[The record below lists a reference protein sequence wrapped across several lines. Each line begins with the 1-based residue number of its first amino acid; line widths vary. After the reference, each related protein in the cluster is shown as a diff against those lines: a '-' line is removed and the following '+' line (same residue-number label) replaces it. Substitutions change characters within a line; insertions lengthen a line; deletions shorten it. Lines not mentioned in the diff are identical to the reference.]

1 MKVRR
6 QRLKTMPIK
15 GLYAITPDFSQTDEL
30 LDKVKKAL
38 QGGVALLQYRNKSAN
53 NKLLREQAQ
62 ALISL
67 CRQYHVP
74 MIMNDHLDLAIET
87 DADGVHLG
95 QEDLTHNDVNV
106 ELARYDKILG
116 ISCYNSF
123 ELALQ
128 AQDMGA
134 DYLAFGAFFPSVTK
148 PDAVTASINL
158 VKQTKKHVTIPIVGI
173 GGIRLS
179 NAAEIIQAGCAAVA
193 VSDDLFNAPDIQD
206 RARQFQQLLEM
217 LRESA

>member
-179 NAAEIIQAGCAAVA
+179 NAAEIIQAGCVAVA

-206 RARQFQQLLEM
+206 RARQFQQLFGN
-217 LRESA
+217 AA

>member
-1 MKVRR
+1 
-6 QRLKTMPIK
+6 MPIK
-15 GLYAITPDFSQTDEL
+15 GLYAITPDLSQTDEL

-38 QGGVALLQYRNKSAN
+38 QGGVTLLQYRNKLAN
-53 NKLLREQAQ
+53 NELLREQAQ
-62 ALISL
+62 ALLAL

-74 MIMNDHLDLAIET
+74 MIINDHLDLAIEI

-95 QEDLTHNDVNV
+95 QEDLTHDDVNE

-116 ISCYNSF
+116 ISCYNSV

-128 AQDMGA
+128 AQDMEA

-206 RARQFQQLLEM
+206 RARQFQQLFGN
-217 LRESA
+217 AA

>member
-1 MKVRR
+1 MTMRMR
-6 QRLKTMPIK
+6 HRRLKTMPIK
-15 GLYAITPDFSQTDEL
+15 GLYAITPDLSQTDEL

-38 QGGVALLQYRNKSAN
+38 QGGVTLLQYRNKLAN

-62 ALISL
+62 ALLAL

-74 MIMNDHLDLAIET
+74 MIINDHLDLAIEI

-95 QEDLTHNDVNV
+95 QDDLTHDDVNE

-116 ISCYNSF
+116 ISCYNSV
-123 ELALQ
+123 ELALH
-128 AQDMGA
+128 AQKIGA

-148 PDAVTASINL
+148 PNAVTASINL

-206 RARQFQQLLEM
+206 RARQFQQLFGN
-217 LRESA
+217 AA

>member
-1 MKVRR
+1 MTMKVRR

-106 ELARYDKILG
+106 ELADTIKSWAYHAITVSNWRYRRRTWEQIIWL
-116 ISCYNSF
+116 
-123 ELALQ
+123 LALFSP
-128 AQDMGA
+128 
-134 DYLAFGAFFPSVTK
+134 L
-148 PDAVTASINL
+148 
-158 VKQTKKHVTIPIVGI
+158 
-173 GGIRLS
+173 
-179 NAAEIIQAGCAAVA
+179 
-193 VSDDLFNAPDIQD
+193 
-206 RARQFQQLLEM
+206 
-217 LRESA
+217 